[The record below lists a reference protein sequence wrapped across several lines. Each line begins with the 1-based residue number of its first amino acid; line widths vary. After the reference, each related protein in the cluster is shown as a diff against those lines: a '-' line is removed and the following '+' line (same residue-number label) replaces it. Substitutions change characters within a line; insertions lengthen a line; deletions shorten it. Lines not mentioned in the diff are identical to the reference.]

1 MSFCVWRFLKAGRE
15 NRFSSVS
22 AGLCPGMP
30 AGKWLDQVTSKC
42 HIQPKDAVMLA
53 EFAPSFLL
61 PLETCQAFWG
71 SESVVPVHPVE
82 WHQQTFPA
90 KLLT

>member
-1 MSFCVWRFLKAGRE
+1 
-15 NRFSSVS
+15 
-22 AGLCPGMP
+22 MP

-42 HIQPKDAVMLA
+42 HTQPKDSVMLA

-71 SESVVPVHPVE
+71 PESVLPAYPVE
-82 WHQQTFPA
+82 CHQQTFPA